1 MRMTNPVQLKRA
13 MVLAVTSGKGG
24 VGKTSLTINVS
35 VALARLGHRVAVFD
49 ADFGLGNV
57 DVMLGLTPHV
67 HVGHV
72 LSGER
77 PLHDALIEG
86 PGGVQLLPAGSGVQ
100 PLTALT
106 REQRVRF
113 QNALEEARSSFDFI
127 LLDTSSG
134 ISDNVLETLQLAHHV
149 LLVTSLD
156 PAALVDAYALA
167 KVLWKTDSRADVGL
181 VVNRVRDGAEGRL
194 AFRQIDRA
202 AARFLGQH
210 LRYFGYV
217 PSDPGVREAMLNQAP
232 LVDHLPQTAASRC
245 FRLLAN
251 RLATLN
257 TGPGGVRLLPVAG
270 SAGCITEVSQC
281 A

>member
-1 MRMTNPVQLKRA
+1 MNPIHLKRA
-13 MVLAVTSGKGG
+13 LILAVTSGKGG
-24 VGKTSLTINVS
+24 VGKTNLAINVS

-57 DVMLGLTPHV
+57 DVMLGLTPQL
-67 HVGHV
+67 HVGHL

-77 PLHDALIEG
+77 RLQEVLIEG
-86 PGGVQLLPAGSGVQ
+86 PRGLQVLPAGSGVQ
-100 PLTALT
+100 ALTALT
-106 REQRVRF
+106 LEQRMRF
-113 QNALEEARSSFDFI
+113 QSALDEARTSFDFI
-127 LLDTSSG
+127 VVDTSSG
-134 ISDNVLETLQLAHHV
+134 ISANVVETLQLAHHV

-167 KVLWKTDSRADVGL
+167 KVLWRTDARADIGL

-202 AARFLGQH
+202 AARFLGHH
-210 LRYFGYV
+210 LRYFGYI
-217 PSDPGVREAMLNQAP
+217 PGDPGVREAILNQAP
-232 LVDHLPQTAASRC
+232 LVDHLPQTPASRC

-270 SAGCITEVSQC
+270 SAGCVTEVSQC

>member
-57 DVMLGLTPHV
+57 DVMLGLTPQL

-77 PLHDALIEG
+77 SVQEALVEG
-86 PGGVQLLPAGSGVQ
+86 PRGVQVLPAGSGIQ
-100 PLTALT
+100 ALTSLT
-106 REQRVRF
+106 REQRARF
-113 QNALEEARSSFDFI
+113 HHALEEARSAFDFI
-127 LLDTSSG
+127 ILDTSSG
-134 ISDNVLETLQLAHHV
+134 ISENVIETLQLAHHV

-167 KVLWKTDSRADVGL
+167 KVLWKADARADVGL
-181 VVNRVRDGAEGRL
+181 VVNRVRDSAEGRL

-202 AARFLGQH
+202 AARFLGHH
-210 LRYFGYV
+210 LRYFGYI
-217 PSDPGVREAMLNQAP
+217 PSDPGVREAMLNQAA

-270 SAGCITEVSQC
+270 PAGCITEVSQC